1 MVRGNARRRA
11 RASGA
16 AVIEFALMLPFLVPL
31 LLGMIEYGRY
41 FWISVNAVEAAKVG
55 LAATI
60 AQNNAAPAANC
71 SAATVNHTSTG
82 VLGAGEIA
90 AVAYFTTNV
99 PQLASYATA
108 TVTCIGSG
116 PVNGATLTYPS
127 WKIVVKMDFPP
138 LIGYRLPWMKASST
152 LSGGITYSTPAL
164 IRTL

>member
-1 MVRGNARRRA
+1 MVCGNARRRA

-60 AQNNAAPAANC
+60 AQNTGTPAANC
-71 SAATVNHTSTG
+71 TAATVPG
-82 VLGAGEIA
+82 VLSAGEIA